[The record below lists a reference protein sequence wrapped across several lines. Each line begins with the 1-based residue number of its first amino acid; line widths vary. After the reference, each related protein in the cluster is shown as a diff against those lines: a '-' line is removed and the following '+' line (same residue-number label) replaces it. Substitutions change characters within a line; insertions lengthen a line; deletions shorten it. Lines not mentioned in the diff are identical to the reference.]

1 MSISLRF
8 FLADR
13 AVSREDCKR
22 TERCKNQRI
31 DELSELLRRA
41 LRTVLL
47 LAIIQYKSAFLVDV
61 CNCIHGFGSN

>member
-22 TERCKNQRI
+22 TERCKNHSI
-31 DELSELLRRA
+31 ELSGLLRRA

-47 LAIIQYKSAFLVDV
+47 LAIIKYKSAFLVDV
-61 CNCIHGFGSN
+61 CNCVHGFGSS